1 MTSAPACTVYYDGAC
16 PVCRREIAHYQSR
29 RGASAIVWVDAAS
42 CDERELGPGLDRRV
56 ALRRFHVREADGT
69 LASGAA
75 AFVAIWRRLPAFAW
89 LAPLAASRP
98 MLALLDA
105 GYALFLR
112 IRRSWRPVAAASQG
126 AASGDLA
133 LRRRTD
139 GELAPTRDA
148 AGVLADAP
156 PEDAR

>member
-1 MTSAPACTVYYDGAC
+1 MTPAPTCTVYYDGAC
-16 PVCRREIAHYQSR
+16 PVCRREIAHYQGL
-29 RGASAIVWVDAAS
+29 RGASAIAWVDAAS
-42 CDERELGPGLDRRV
+42 CDESELGPELDRRA
-56 ALRRFHVREADGT
+56 ALRRFHVREADGA

-112 IRRSWRPVAAASQG
+112 IRRTWRPVAG
-126 AASGDLA
+126 ALV
-133 LRRRTD
+133 
-139 GELAPTRDA
+139 DA
-148 AGVLADAP
+148 R

>member
-1 MTSAPACTVYYDGAC
+1 MTPAPDCTVYYDGAC
-16 PVCRREIAHYQSR
+16 PVCRREIAHYQSL
-29 RGASAIVWVDAAS
+29 RGASTIAWVDAAS
-42 CDERELGPGLDRRV
+42 CDERELGPELDRHA

-112 IRRSWRPVAAASQG
+112 IRRTWRPVAVPRMEHGRAI
-126 AASGDLA
+126 
-133 LRRRTD
+133 
-139 GELAPTRDA
+139 
-148 AGVLADAP
+148 
-156 PEDAR
+156 